1 MLLLRAS
8 RRACTASRHRIAT
21 RYASSDFGR
30 RNGGAIANK
39 ASILSDVDDALTG
52 GRPPDLEVL
61 LADHLTAVDSPAA
74 EWAHTLF
81 LRYGHVSVRYTT
93 SDGRQRVM
101 NILGGVEGADMV
113 NMVDP
118 SDYLYGTHGW
128 ETYAQQGGAYNRD
141 FVGVRVERC
150 APGAIDALH
159 AYYEALN
166 KRSHIE
172 DGGAQF
178 QLVDARLSTLAAQL
192 PPPLG
197 RLVAGAAGQ
206 LKNATEFLVRG
217 KRSAP
222 GAKAHQIVADEFRH
236 ARKTAG
242 NCAQWTSSGIVFAG
256 LIPRTRLFPKSI
268 LIDLLESETR
278 HGREKNVHVVLYE
291 HVKAAPPYLEGFRF
305 KRPAFVH
312 PLSPARNLIYANM
325 REFADVIVRVKDET
339 AVVDRMKHPRRP
351 PPWLPVWRAASVGG
365 PTLILVGAVDHTG
378 PMGPVAAAVWLGMC
392 WWLY

>member
-1 MLLLRAS
+1 MMLPAL
-8 RRACTASRHRIAT
+8 RRACTASRLRIAS
-21 RYASSDFGR
+21 RYASDFGR
-30 RNGGAIANK
+30 RDGGAIANK

-113 NMVDP
+113 NMVEP

-128 ETYAQQGGAYNRD
+128 ETWAQQGGVYNRD

-172 DGGAQF
+172 DGGATF

-206 LKNATEFLVRG
+206 IKNATEFLVRG
-217 KRSAP
+217 KRAAP

-278 HGREKNVHVVLYE
+278 NGREQNVHVVLYE
-291 HVKAAPPYLEGFRF
+291 HVKAAPPYMEGYEF
-305 KRPAFVH
+305 KRPAYVH
-312 PLSPARNLIYANM
+312 PLSPARNLIYSNM
-325 REFADVIVRVKDET
+325 REFADVIVSVKDET
-339 AVVDRMKHPRRP
+339 AVVDKMKHSRRP
-351 PPWLPVWRAASVGG
+351 PLWLPVWRAASIGG
-365 PTLILVGAVDHTG
+365 PTLILAGFVDHVG
-378 PMGPVAAAVWLGMC
+378 PIGPAAAAVWLGMC

>member
-1 MLLLRAS
+1 MLLAL
-8 RRACTASRHRIAT
+8 RRACTASRLRIAS
-21 RYASSDFGR
+21 RYASDFGR

-39 ASILSDVDDALTG
+39 ASILSDVDDTLTD

-61 LADHLTAVDSPAA
+61 LADHLTAIDSPAA

-113 NMVDP
+113 NMVEP
-118 SDYLYGTHGW
+118 SDYLYGTFGW
-128 ETYAQQGGAYNRD
+128 ETYAQQGGVYNRD

-172 DGGAQF
+172 DGGARF

-217 KRSAP
+217 KRAAP

-278 HGREKNVHVVLYE
+278 NGREKNVHVVLYE
-291 HVKAAPPYLEGFRF
+291 HVKAAPPYLEGFEF
-305 KRPAFVH
+305 KRSAYVH
-312 PLSPARNLIYANM
+312 PLSPARNLIYSNM
-325 REFADVIVRVKDET
+325 REFADVIVSVKPDTES

-351 PPWLPVWRAASVGG
+351 PPWLPMWRAASVGG
-365 PTLILVGAVDHTG
+365 PTLILVGAVDHIG

>member
-1 MLLLRAS
+1 MLPAL
-8 RRACTASRHRIAT
+8 RRACTASRLRIAS
-21 RYASSDFGR
+21 RYASDFGR

-113 NMVDP
+113 NMVEP

-128 ETYAQQGGAYNRD
+128 DTYAQQGGAYNRD

-172 DGGAQF
+172 DGGATF

-206 LKNATEFLVRG
+206 IKNATEFLVRG
-217 KRSAP
+217 KRAAP

-278 HGREKNVHVVLYE
+278 NGREKNVHVVLYE

-312 PLSPARNLIYANM
+312 PLSPARNLIYSNM

-339 AVVDRMKHPRRP
+339 AVVDKRRDPRRP
-351 PPWLPVWRAASVGG
+351 PPWLPMWRAASVGG
-365 PTLILVGAVDHTG
+365 PTLILVGAVDHIG

>member
-8 RRACTASRHRIAT
+8 RRVCAASRLRIAS
-21 RYASSDFGR
+21 RYASSDFGK

-61 LADHLTAVDSPAA
+61 LADHLTAIDSPAA

-113 NMVDP
+113 NMVEP

-128 ETYAQQGGAYNRD
+128 ETYAQQGGVYNRD

-172 DGGAQF
+172 DGGATF

-206 LKNATEFLVRG
+206 IKNATEFLVRG

-222 GAKAHQIVADEFRH
+222 GAKAHQVVVDEFRH
-236 ARKTAG
+236 ARRTAG

-278 HGREKNVHVVLYE
+278 NGREKNVHVVLYE

-312 PLSPARNLIYANM
+312 PLSPARNVIYANM
-325 REFADVIVRVKDET
+325 REFADIIVSVKDER
-339 AVVDRMKHPRRP
+339 AVVDKRKHPRRP

-365 PTLILVGAVDHTG
+365 PTLILVGAVDHIG

>member
-1 MLLLRAS
+1 MLPAL
-8 RRACTASRHRIAT
+8 RRACTASRLRIAS
-21 RYASSDFGR
+21 RYASDFGR

-113 NMVDP
+113 NMVEP

-128 ETYAQQGGAYNRD
+128 DTYAQQGGAYNRD

-172 DGGAQF
+172 DGGATF

-206 LKNATEFLVRG
+206 IKNATEFLVRG
-217 KRSAP
+217 KRAAP

-278 HGREKNVHVVLYE
+278 NGREKNVHVVLYE
-291 HVKAAPPYLEGFRF
+291 HVKAAPPYLEGFEF
-305 KRPAFVH
+305 KRSAYVH
-312 PLSPARNLIYANM
+312 PLSPARNLIYSNM
-325 REFADVIVRVKDET
+325 REFADVIVSVKPDTES
-339 AVVDRMKHPRRP
+339 AVVDKMKHPRRP

-365 PTLILVGAVDHTG
+365 PTLILVGAVDHIG

>member
-1 MLLLRAS
+1 MLPAF
-8 RRACTASRHRIAT
+8 RRACTASRLRIAS
-21 RYASSDFGR
+21 RYASDFGR

-128 ETYAQQGGAYNRD
+128 ETYAQQGGVYNRD

-166 KRSHIE
+166 KR
-172 DGGAQF
+172 
-178 QLVDARLSTLAAQL
+178 
-192 PPPLG
+192 
-197 RLVAGAAGQ
+197 
-206 LKNATEFLVRG
+206 
-217 KRSAP
+217 
-222 GAKAHQIVADEFRH
+222 
-236 ARKTAG
+236 
-242 NCAQWTSSGIVFAG
+242 
-256 LIPRTRLFPKSI
+256 
-268 LIDLLESETR
+268 
-278 HGREKNVHVVLYE
+278 
-291 HVKAAPPYLEGFRF
+291 
-305 KRPAFVH
+305 
-312 PLSPARNLIYANM
+312 
-325 REFADVIVRVKDET
+325 
-339 AVVDRMKHPRRP
+339 
-351 PPWLPVWRAASVGG
+351 
-365 PTLILVGAVDHTG
+365 
-378 PMGPVAAAVWLGMC
+378 
-392 WWLY
+392 